1 MPRSKKNKK
10 FCKNVLVNIDDEYGK
25 LFLKLTNSNCYS
37 YGLNNPNDC
46 FAMDVKLDISNTKF
60 LANIFDNVFISLI
73 CKQKKHPR
81 IFKFLELF
89 SFYSKI
95 SNLYFGL
102 YYLAIS
108 ILANVV
114 YKNSTAQETH

>member
-1 MPRSKKNKK
+1 MKDLS
-10 FCKNVLVNIDDEYGK
+10 V
-25 LFLKLTNSNCYS
+25 
-37 YGLNNPNDC
+37 
-46 FAMDVKLDISNTKF
+46 
-60 LANIFDNVFISLI
+60 NIFDNVFISLI

-81 IFKFLELF
+81 IFKFLEHF

-108 ILANVV
+108 ILANEV
-114 YKNSTAQETH
+114 YKNSTVQGTH